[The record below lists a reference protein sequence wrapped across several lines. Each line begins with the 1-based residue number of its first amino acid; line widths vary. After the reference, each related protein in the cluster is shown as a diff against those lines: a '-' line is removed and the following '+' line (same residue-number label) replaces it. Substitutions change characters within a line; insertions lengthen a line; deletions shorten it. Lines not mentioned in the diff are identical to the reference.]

1 MHILNRCAVV
11 TVLCFALVPLGTYA
25 LVSFADRTEV
35 EEELRRAL
43 EEAQATYRRRT
54 GLSAA
59 RSQSQRVLEQ
69 SGERLTAVAQR
80 KRTVRLQVAALLSLV
95 QRLQNEADEL
105 ILEQERAST
114 LFSRERERFRTF
126 VLYLYHRQQ
135 TLTSTGPRVGG
146 VVLRRMLRSSLGE
159 GVAEGLRQRAVRR
172 TQEHLLHLLLS
183 ARDSAKLT
191 EARLRE
197 FAGDIAEDLISLQ
210 EEHRDLQGEYLGL
223 LQKTDQMQR
232 SIVLSE
238 EELAEIKQTVAEV
251 HGNVLAM
258 QSELSRID
266 ARLKQRAEHAL
277 VEMGLRDPGSG
288 PGDSGPSFGP
298 LFTWP
303 VYGAISAGFLDP
315 DYPKVF
321 GVPHHGM
328 DIVVGQGTPVA
339 SAADGVVLLVREGGE
354 RGYTYVLVGHEG
366 GFATLYGHLS
376 GVSVAAGQEVVRGQI
391 IGLSGGRPGTPG
403 AGLMTTGAHLH
414 FEVIR
419 AGININ
425 PAALLP

>member
-232 SIVLSE
+232 SIVLSD

-266 ARLKQRAEHAL
+266 ARLKQRA
-277 VEMGLRDPGSG
+277 
-288 PGDSGPSFGP
+288 
-298 LFTWP
+298 
-303 VYGAISAGFLDP
+303 
-315 DYPKVF
+315 
-321 GVPHHGM
+321 
-328 DIVVGQGTPVA
+328 
-339 SAADGVVLLVREGGE
+339 
-354 RGYTYVLVGHEG
+354 
-366 GFATLYGHLS
+366 
-376 GVSVAAGQEVVRGQI
+376 
-391 IGLSGGRPGTPG
+391 
-403 AGLMTTGAHLH
+403 
-414 FEVIR
+414 
-419 AGININ
+419 
-425 PAALLP
+425 